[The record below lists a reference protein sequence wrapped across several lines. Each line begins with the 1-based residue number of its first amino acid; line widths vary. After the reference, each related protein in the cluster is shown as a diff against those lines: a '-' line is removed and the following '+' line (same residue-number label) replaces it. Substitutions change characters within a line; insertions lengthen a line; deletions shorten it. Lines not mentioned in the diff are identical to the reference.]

1 MRPHA
6 QVALIY
12 VGPSIVANILTNMD
26 GEKLV
31 NSKFF
36 YIKTECYYC
45 VGVPLTSIIALG
57 TKLVNA

>member
-26 GEKLV
+26 GEKFV
-31 NSKFF
+31 NSNFF

-45 VGVPLTSIIALG
+45 VGVPLTSITALG

>member
-26 GEKLV
+26 GEKFV
-31 NSKFF
+31 NSIFF
-36 YIKTECYYC
+36 YIKIECYYC
-45 VGVPLTSIIALG
+45 VGVPLTSITALG

>member
-12 VGPSIVANILTNMD
+12 VGPSIVANIFTNMD
-26 GEKLV
+26 GEKFV
-31 NSKFF
+31 NSNFF